1 MEKHVTAE
9 MTVAPTILSNRFVL
23 ANELREGGMGSIQK
37 AYDVAS
43 QKHVA
48 IKRMMLQG
56 DPERQKTS
64 FQREAD
70 ALEKLEHPNIVS
82 LVKVDQDDEGRWYLA
97 LEWLEE
103 TIEAHVLSKGAI
115 PWNTFYTTIGK
126 PVLDAL
132 EFAQTRHQIA
142 HRDLNPRNI
151 MLTDKKVPKITDY
164 GISKVFGRDP
174 WMPVAGKTFVDARTP
189 GFSPLEVDD
198 GVHTYGRDCFGFAAV
213 AVYCLVGRIIEGD
226 ADLGVALHEASVP
239 DGIRDILERALSE
252 DRRRRPLDAKQL
264 RFEIEVVEARRAED
278 IGYKY
283 PCFLDL
289 TPMAEER
296 LAEETA
302 LDDGSAVRN
311 FILEELRGV
320 HGLALHRYGEQ
331 DLSKASIDIFGSS
344 WRFRGRIA
352 GRDKD
357 TIEIYECR
365 ELDVVAAAAKREHTL
380 RLPLQ
385 FSFTIARDRLVA
397 ASILAEIWQRVSD
410 HEELLTNERQAAR
423 SEKIFK
429 AWKGYLR
436 DRVLFE
442 TERSAVI
449 HFTSRKIDRN
459 KVTFI
464 LDSAA
469 SADSVGEERL
479 IRVSGRHVFG
489 TVQKV
494 VLDQVIFEVQSG
506 NPDLIPRRGE
516 LLLNTVAAER
526 SLANQNNAVDGIM
539 YGRAAS
545 ERLKAILLDPSQAKP
560 PNVVDQ
566 KHYSASKLEGEKLA
580 VLKQALGTNE
590 VLAIAGPPGTG
601 KTDLISEIVVRWLAM
616 NPGKRILLSSQT
628 HTALDEAIERIAGLV
643 GYREEIVRIGRPDDE
658 RISDFSKRLLLEE
671 KVNFWAAQVRASA
684 EQNLTEWAV
693 AKGVDRNLVQ
703 LGMLVERLVQ
713 TIERRQE
720 VELLL
725 EDAERRIDTAEE
737 VSEDR
742 HHRDEIDHELE
753 EKTVVL
759 GDEITLF
766 KNTKRALRMEERAVR
781 EQLRS
786 SVDMGPGIAD
796 IRDPAE
802 LREWQDLYLQGSPAI
817 ESCKDRLKLLEGW
830 LLKVGKTGDFNAAV
844 INDSRVIAG
853 TCVGVAGVRGIED
866 VQFDLCIVDEAS
878 KATATE
884 ILIPMSKS
892 KRWIVVGDPEQL
904 PPFFE
909 DFGDELLE
917 QFDEEEDIRPTI
929 LDRFLKGPTA
939 LPAACRA
946 EMRVQHRMVAPIGE
960 LVSHCFY
967 DGKLKSPI
975 ESHGLDLSAKLPA
988 PVIWYT
994 TSGEKRREE
1003 QRHASTYDNALEAQ
1017 WIKRILD
1024 DLQATTKQSGAKI
1037 TVAVIAGYSRQ
1048 VGRLNLMTRKNV
1060 TDWPNLSIVCNTVDA
1075 FQGKQADVCIYSVV
1089 RSNLRRQFGF
1099 LREKPRLNVALSRAK
1114 SALIIVGDHLFC
1126 QTARAPNPFRKVI
1139 DWVEAHPGNCYLGS
1153 LQ

>member
-1 MEKHVTAE
+1 
-9 MTVAPTILSNRFVL
+9 MTIQSVDSPTILGNRFVL

-37 AYDVAS
+37 AYDVLS
-43 QKHVA
+43 QEHVA
-48 IKRMMLQG
+48 IKRMLLQG

-70 ALEKLEHPNIVS
+70 ALGKLEHPNIVS
-82 LVKVDQDDEGRWYLA
+82 LVKVDQDLEGRWYLA

-103 TIEAHVLSKGAI
+103 TIEAYIQRKGAI
-115 PWNTFYTTIGK
+115 PWNGFYTLIGK

-132 EFAQTRHQIA
+132 VFAQTRHQIA

-151 MLTDKKVPKITDY
+151 MMTGKEVPKITDY

-189 GFSPLEVDD
+189 GFSPLEADD

-213 AVYCLVGRIIEGD
+213 AVYCLVGRTIEGD
-226 ADLGVALHEASVP
+226 VDLGVALHEAAVP
-239 DGIRDILERALSE
+239 EGIRDILERSLSE
-252 DRRRRPLDAKQL
+252 DRRKRPLDAKQL
-264 RFEIEVVEARRAED
+264 RLEIEAVEARRAVD

-289 TPMAEER
+289 TSIAEER
-296 LAEETA
+296 LAEEIS
-302 LDDGSAVRN
+302 LDDGSAVRS
-311 FILEELRGV
+311 FILQELSDV
-320 HGLALHRYGEQ
+320 HGLALHRYGDQ
-331 DLSKASIDIFGSS
+331 DPSKSSLDIFGSS
-344 WRFRGRIA
+344 WRFRGRIT
-352 GRDKD
+352 GRGKD
-357 TIEIYECR
+357 TIEIYDCR
-365 ELDVVAAAAKREHTL
+365 ELDVATAASKREHAL

-385 FSFTIARDRLVA
+385 FSFTPARDPIVA
-397 ASILAEIWQRVSD
+397 ADILLEIWQRVAD
-410 HEELLTNERQAAR
+410 HENSLSQERQAAR
-423 SEKIFK
+423 NERIFK

-436 DRVLFE
+436 DRVRFE
-442 TERSAVI
+442 IERSSVM
-449 HFTSRKIDRN
+449 HFTSRKIEGN
-459 KVTFI
+459 KVTFV

-469 SADSVGEERL
+469 SADGVGEERL
-479 IRVSGRHVFG
+479 VRAGGRHVFG
-489 TVQKV
+489 TVRKV
-494 VLDQVIFEVQSG
+494 VLDQVVFEVQSG
-506 NPDLIPRRGE
+506 VADLIPRKGE
-516 LLLNTVAAER
+516 LILNTVAAER

-539 YGRAAS
+539 YGRAAN
-545 ERLKAILLDPSQAKP
+545 ERLKAILLDPSQARP
-560 PNVVDQ
+560 PSAVDQ
-566 KHYSASKLEGEKLA
+566 KHLSESKLEGEKLA

-643 GYREEIVRIGRPDDE
+643 GDGEEIVRIGRPDDE
-658 RISDFSKRLLLEE
+658 RISEFSKRLLLEE
-671 KVNFWAAQVRASA
+671 KVNSWAEQVRAKA

-703 LGMLVERLVQ
+703 LGMLVERLAQ

-720 VELLL
+720 VELRL
-725 EDAERRIDTAEE
+725 EDAEQLIDRVEE
-737 VSEDR
+737 VSEGR
-742 HHRDEIDHELE
+742 HRRHEIDHELE

-759 GDEITLF
+759 GDEITLL
-766 KNTKRALRMEERAVR
+766 KNTRRALRTEERTIR
-781 EQLRS
+781 DQLRS
-786 SVDMGPGIAD
+786 SVDMGPDIAG
-796 IRDPAE
+796 IRDPEE

-817 ESCKDRLKLLEGW
+817 EACKDRLKLLEGW

-844 INDSRVIAG
+844 VNDARVIAG

-892 KRWIVVGDPEQL
+892 KKWIVVGDPEQL

-929 LDRFLKGPTA
+929 LDRFLKGVAA
-939 LPAACRA
+939 LPAASRA

-975 ESHGLDLSAKLPA
+975 ESHGLDLSGKLPA
-988 PVIWYT
+988 PVTWYT
-994 TSGEKRREE
+994 TSAEKRREE
-1003 QRHASTYDNALEAQ
+1003 QRHASTFDNALEAQ

-1024 DLQATTKQSGAKI
+1024 DLQATTEQNCTQI

-1048 VGRLNLMTRKNV
+1048 VGRLNLMTRKYAG
-1060 TDWPNLSIVCNTVDA
+1060 DWPNLSIVCNTVDA

-1089 RSNLRRQFGF
+1089 RSNLRKQFGF

-1126 QTARAPNPFRKVI
+1126 QTAKAPNPFRKVI
-1139 DWVEAHPGNCYLGS
+1139 EWVEAHPGECHLGP

>member
-1 MEKHVTAE
+1 
-9 MTVAPTILSNRFVL
+9 
-23 ANELREGGMGSIQK
+23 MGSIQK
-37 AYDVAS
+37 SYDVTS
-43 QKHVA
+43 GKHVA
-48 IKRMMLQG
+48 IKRMLLQG
-56 DPERQKTS
+56 DAERQKTS

-70 ALEKLEHPNIVS
+70 ALQKLEHPNVVS
-82 LVKVDQDDEGRWYLA
+82 LVTVEQDADGRWYLA

-103 TIEAHVLSKGAI
+103 TIEAYILRKGAI
-115 PWNTFYTTIGK
+115 PWNRFYTSIGK
-126 PVLDAL
+126 PVLEAL

-151 MLTDKKVPKITDY
+151 MMTDKEEPKITDY

-174 WMPVAGKTFVDARTP
+174 WMPIAGKTFVDARTP
-189 GFSPLEVDD
+189 GFSPLEADD

-226 ADLGVALHEASVP
+226 ADLGVALHEAAVP
-239 DGIRDILERALSE
+239 DGIRDILERALSD
-252 DRRRRPLDAKQL
+252 DRRKRPLDAKQL
-264 RFEIEVVEARRAED
+264 RLEIEAVEARRAED

-283 PCFLDL
+283 PCFLEL

-296 LAEETA
+296 LAEEA
-302 LDDGSAVRN
+302 CFDDGVAVRN
-311 FILEELRGV
+311 FIVEELQDV
-320 HGLALHRYGEQ
+320 HGLALHRYGDQ
-331 DLSKASIDIFGSS
+331 DLSRASIDIFGSS
-344 WRFRGRIA
+344 WRFRGRIV
-352 GRDKD
+352 GREKD

-365 ELDVVAAAAKREHTL
+365 ELDVASAASKREHTL

-385 FSFTIARDRLVA
+385 FSFTPARDSVVA
-397 ASILAEIWQRVSD
+397 ASILSEIWQRVSD
-410 HEELLTNERQAAR
+410 HDIRRSQERQAAR
-423 SEKIFK
+423 NERIFK

-436 DRVLFE
+436 DRVRFE
-442 TERSAVI
+442 IERSAVM
-449 HFTSRKIDRN
+449 HFTSRKIEGS

-469 SADSVGEERL
+469 SADSVGQERL
-479 IRVSGRHVFG
+479 VRAAGRHVFG

-494 VLDQVIFEVQSG
+494 VLDQVVFEVQTG
-506 NPDLIPRRGE
+506 IPDLIPRRGE

-539 YGRAAS
+539 YGRAAN
-545 ERLKAILLDPSQAKP
+545 ERLKVILLDPSQAKP
-560 PNVVDQ
+560 PTNVDQ
-566 KHYSASKLEGEKLA
+566 KHFSASKLEGEKLA

-643 GYREEIVRIGRPDDE
+643 GDGEEIVRIGRPDDD

-671 KVNFWAAQVRASA
+671 KVSSWAEQVRAKA

-693 AKGVDRNLVQ
+693 SKGVDRKLVQ
-703 LGMLVERLVQ
+703 LGLLVERLVQ

-725 EDAERRIDTAEE
+725 EDAERRIDTAED

-742 HHRDEIDHELE
+742 HRRDEVDHEHE

-766 KNTKRALRMEERAVR
+766 KNTRRALRTEERAVR
-781 EQLRS
+781 EKLRS

-796 IRDPAE
+796 IRDPEE
-802 LREWQDLYLQGSPAI
+802 LREWQELYLQGSPEI
-817 ESCKDRLKLLEGW
+817 EACKDRLKLLEGW

-844 INDSRVIAG
+844 VNDARVIAG

-929 LDRFLKGPTA
+929 LDRFLKGATP
-939 LPAACRA
+939 LPPASRA
-946 EMRVQHRMVAPIGE
+946 ELRVQHRMVAAIGD

-975 ESHGLDLSAKLPA
+975 ESHGLDLSSKLPA
-988 PVIWYT
+988 PVTWYS

-1003 QRHASTYDNALEAQ
+1003 QRHASTFDNALEAQ

-1024 DLQATTKQSGAKI
+1024 DVQATTAQNGAKVS
-1037 TVAVIAGYSRQ
+1037 VAVIAGYSRQ
-1048 VGRLNLMTRKNV
+1048 VGRLNVMTRKNAA
-1060 TDWPNLSIVCNTVDA
+1060 DWPNLSIVCNTVDA

-1089 RSNLRRQFGF
+1089 RSNPRKQFGF

-1126 QTARAPNPFRKVI
+1126 QTAKAPNPFRKVI
-1139 DWVEAHPGNCYLGS
+1139 DWVEAHPGTCHLGP

>member
-1 MEKHVTAE
+1 
-9 MTVAPTILSNRFVL
+9 MTIQPVDAPTILSNRFVL

-43 QKHVA
+43 QEHVA
-48 IKRMMLQG
+48 IKRMLLQG
-56 DPERQKTS
+56 DAERQKTS

-70 ALEKLEHPNIVS
+70 ALGKLEHPNIVS
-82 LVKVDQDDEGRWYLA
+82 LVKVDQDTDGRWYLA

-103 TIEAHVLSKGAI
+103 TIEAYVLRKGAI
-115 PWNTFYTTIGK
+115 PWNRFYTTIGK

-132 EFAQTRHQIA
+132 EFAQTRHHIA

-151 MLTDKKVPKITDY
+151 MMNDREVPKITDY

-174 WMPVAGKTFVDARTP
+174 WMPVAGKTFLDARTP
-189 GFSPLEVDD
+189 GFSPLEADD

-226 ADLGVALHEASVP
+226 ADLGVALHEAAVP
-239 DGIRDILERALSE
+239 DGIRDVLEKALSE
-252 DRRRRPLDAKQL
+252 DRRKRPLDAKQL
-264 RFEIEVVEARRAED
+264 RLEIEAVETRRANE

-289 TPMAEER
+289 TPAAEER
-296 LAEETA
+296 LAEETS

-311 FILEELRGV
+311 FILEELRDV
-320 HGLALHRYGEQ
+320 HGLALHRFGDQ
-331 DLSKASIDIFGSS
+331 DLFKASIDIFGSS
-344 WRFRGRIA
+344 WRFRGRIV
-352 GRDKD
+352 GRDRE

-365 ELDVVAAAAKREHTL
+365 ELDVASAASKRDHTL

-385 FSFTIARDRLVA
+385 FSFTPATDTLVA
-397 ASILAEIWQRVSD
+397 AGILEEIWQRVSD
-410 HEELLTNERQAAR
+410 HDRRRTEEWQAAR
-423 SEKIFK
+423 SERIFK

-436 DRVLFE
+436 DRVRFE
-442 TERSAVI
+442 IERSAI
-449 HFTSRKIDRN
+449 MHFTSRKIDGN
-459 KVTFI
+459 KVTFT

-469 SADSVGEERL
+469 SVDSVGEERL
-479 IRVSGRHVFG
+479 VRVGGRHVFG

-494 VLDQVIFEVQSG
+494 VLDQVVFEVQRGVS
-506 NPDLIPRRGE
+506 DHIPRRGE
-516 LLLNTVAAER
+516 LILNTVAAER
-526 SLANQNNAVDGIM
+526 SLANQNNAIDGIM
-539 YGRAAS
+539 YGRAAN
-545 ERLKAILLDPSQAKP
+545 ERLKAILLDPSQSKP
-560 PNVVDQ
+560 PAVVDQ
-566 KHYSASKLEGEKLA
+566 KHLAASKLQGEKLA

-601 KTDLISEIVVRWLAM
+601 KTDLISEIVVRWLNM

-643 GYREEIVRIGRPDDE
+643 GDGEEIVRIGRPDDE
-658 RISDFSKRLLLEE
+658 RISGFSKRLLLEE
-671 KVNFWAAQVRASA
+671 KVNTWAEQVRVKA

-693 AKGVDRNLVQ
+693 ARGVDRDLVQ

-713 TIERRQE
+713 TIKRRQE

-725 EDAERRIDTAEE
+725 EEAERRIDTAEE
-737 VSEDR
+737 VLEGR
-742 HHRDEIDHELE
+742 HRRDEVDHELE
-753 EKTVVL
+753 EKTVIL

-766 KNTKRALRMEERAVR
+766 KNTRKALRSEERAVR
-781 EQLRS
+781 EQLRN

-796 IRDPAE
+796 IRDPEE

-844 INDSRVIAG
+844 INDARVIAG

-917 QFDEEEDIRPTI
+917 QFDEKEDIRPTI

-988 PVIWYT
+988 PVTWYT
-994 TSGEKRREE
+994 TSGEKRRAE
-1003 QRHASTYDNALEAQ
+1003 QRHASTFDNALEAQ

-1024 DLQATTKQSGAKI
+1024 DLQATTEDNGAKI

-1048 VGRLNLMTRKNV
+1048 VGRLNMMTRKNSA
-1060 TDWPNLSIVCNTVDA
+1060 DWPNLNIVCNTVDA

-1089 RSNLRRQFGF
+1089 RSNLRKQFGF

-1126 QTARAPNPFRKVI
+1126 QTAKAPNPFRKVI
-1139 DWVEAHPGNCYLGS
+1139 EWVEAHPGKCHLGP

>member
-1 MEKHVTAE
+1 MEKQVTAE
-9 MTVAPTILSNRFVL
+9 MPAAPIILSNRFVL

-37 AYDVAS
+37 SYDVTS
-43 QKHVA
+43 GKHVA
-48 IKRMMLQG
+48 IKRMLLQG
-56 DPERQKTS
+56 DAERQKTS

-70 ALEKLEHPNIVS
+70 ALQKLEHPNIVS
-82 LVKVDQDDEGRWYLA
+82 LVKVEQDADGRWYLA

-103 TIEAHVLSKGAI
+103 TIEAYILRTGAI
-115 PWNTFYTTIGK
+115 PWNRFYTLIGK
-126 PVLDAL
+126 PVLEAL

-151 MLTDKKVPKITDY
+151 MMTDKGEPKITDY

-174 WMPVAGKTFVDARTP
+174 WMPIAGKTFIDARTP
-189 GFSPLEVDD
+189 GFSPLEADD

-226 ADLGVALHEASVP
+226 ADLGVALHEAAVP
-239 DGIRDILERALSE
+239 DGIRDILERALSD
-252 DRRRRPLDAKQL
+252 DRRKRPLDAKQL
-264 RFEIEVVEARRAED
+264 RLEIEAVEARRAED

-283 PCFLDL
+283 PCFLEL
-289 TPMAEER
+289 TPRAEERMAEE
-296 LAEETA
+296 AA
-302 LDDGSAVRN
+302 LDDGTAVRN
-311 FILEELRGV
+311 FILEELQDI
-320 HGLALHRYGEQ
+320 HGLALNRYGDQ
-331 DLSKASIDIFGSS
+331 DQSEASIDIFGSS
-344 WRFRGRIA
+344 WRFRGRIV

-357 TIEIYECR
+357 TIEIYDCR
-365 ELDVVAAAAKREHTL
+365 ELDVASAASKREHTL

-385 FSFTIARDRLVA
+385 FSFTPARDSVVA
-397 ASILAEIWQRVSD
+397 ASILSEIWQRVSD
-410 HEELLTNERQAAR
+410 HDKRRSHERQAAQ
-423 SEKIFK
+423 SERIFK

-436 DRVLFE
+436 DRVRFE
-442 TERSAVI
+442 IERSAVM
-449 HFTSRKIDRN
+449 HFTSRKIEGN

-479 IRVSGRHVFG
+479 VRAAGRHVFG

-494 VLDQVIFEVQSG
+494 VLDQVVFEVQSG
-506 NPDLIPRRGE
+506 IPDLIPRRGE

-539 YGRAAS
+539 YGRAAN
-545 ERLKAILLDPSQAKP
+545 ERLKVILLDPSQAKP
-560 PNVVDQ
+560 PAIVDQ
-566 KHYSASKLEGEKLA
+566 KQFSASKLEGEKLA

-643 GYREEIVRIGRPDDE
+643 GDGEEIDRIGRPDDD

-671 KVNFWAAQVRASA
+671 KVNSWAELVRSKA

-725 EDAERRIDTAEE
+725 DDAERRIDTAEE
-737 VSEDR
+737 ISEDR
-742 HHRDEIDHELE
+742 HHRDEIDHEHE

-766 KNTKRALRMEERAVR
+766 KNTRRALRTEERAVR

-796 IRDPAE
+796 IRDPNE
-802 LREWQDLYLQGSPAI
+802 LREWQDLYLQGSPEI
-817 ESCKDRLKLLEGW
+817 EACKDRLKLLEGW

-844 INDSRVIAG
+844 VNDARVIAG

-929 LDRFLKGPTA
+929 LDRFLKGPTP
-939 LPAACRA
+939 LPAASRA
-946 EMRVQHRMVAPIGE
+946 ELRVQHRMVAAIGE

-967 DGKLKSPI
+967 EGKLKSPI
-975 ESHGLDLSAKLPA
+975 ESHGLDLSFKLPA
-988 PVIWYT
+988 PVTWYT
-994 TSGEKRREE
+994 TSREKRREE
-1003 QRHASTYDNALEAQ
+1003 QRHASTFDNALEAQ

-1024 DLQATTKQSGAKI
+1024 DIQATTASNGARI
-1037 TVAVIAGYSRQ
+1037 SVAVIAGYSRQ
-1048 VGRLNLMTRKNV
+1048 VGRLNVMTRKNAA
-1060 TDWPNLSIVCNTVDA
+1060 DWPNLSIVCNTVDA

-1089 RSNLRRQFGF
+1089 RSNPRKQFGF

-1114 SALIIVGDHLFC
+1114 SGLIIVGDHLFC
-1126 QTARAPNPFRKVI
+1126 QTAKAPNPFRKVI
-1139 DWVEAHPGNCYLGS
+1139 DWVEAHPGKCYLGP

>member
-1 MEKHVTAE
+1 MTAE
-9 MTVAPTILSNRFVL
+9 LISAPLILSNRFVL
-23 ANELREGGMGSIQK
+23 ADERREGGMGSIQK
-37 AYDVAS
+37 SYDVTK

-48 IKRMMLQG
+48 IKRMLLQG

-82 LVKVDQDDEGRWYLA
+82 LVKVDQDAEGRWYLA

-103 TIEAHVLSKGAI
+103 TIEAYVLRKGAI
-115 PWNTFYTTIGK
+115 PWNRFYTIIGK
-126 PVLDAL
+126 PVLNAL
-132 EFAQTRHQIA
+132 EFAQTRHHIA

-151 MLTDKKVPKITDY
+151 MMTDKEVPKITDY

-189 GFSPLEVDD
+189 GFSPLEADD
-198 GVHTYGRDCFGFAAV
+198 GIHTYGRDCFGFAAV
-213 AVYCLVGRIIEGD
+213 AVYCLVGRRIEGD
-226 ADLGVALHEASVP
+226 ADLSVALHEATVP
-239 DGIRDILERALSE
+239 DGIRDVLERALSE
-252 DRRRRPLDAKQL
+252 DRRKRPLDAKQL
-264 RFEIEVVEARRAED
+264 RLEIEAVEARRAED

-296 LAEETA
+296 LAEETF
-302 LDDGSAVRN
+302 LDDGAAVRK
-311 FILEELRGV
+311 FILEELHEV
-320 HGLALHRYGEQ
+320 HGLALHRYGDQ
-331 DLSKASIDIFGSS
+331 DPSKASIDIFGSS
-344 WRFRGRIA
+344 WRFRGRIV

-365 ELDVVAAAAKREHTL
+365 ELDVAAAASKREHAL

-385 FSFTIARDRLVA
+385 FSFTPARDTLVA
-397 ASILAEIWQRVSD
+397 AGILAEIWQRVSD
-410 HEELLTNERQAAR
+410 HEDRRSQERQAAR
-423 SEKIFK
+423 SERIFK

-436 DRVLFE
+436 DRVRFE
-442 TERSAVI
+442 IQRSAI
-449 HFTSRKIDRN
+449 MHFTSRKIDGN

-469 SADSVGEERL
+469 SVDSVGEERL
-479 IRVSGRHVFG
+479 VRVAGRHVFG

-494 VLDQVIFEVQSG
+494 VLDQVVFEVQRGS
-506 NPDLIPRRGE
+506 PDLIPRRGE

-526 SLANQNNAVDGIM
+526 SLANQNNAVDGII
-539 YGRAAS
+539 YGRAAND
-545 ERLKAILLDPSQAKP
+545 RLKAILLDPSQAKP
-560 PNVVDQ
+560 PSIIDQ
-566 KHYSASKLEGEKLA
+566 KQISASKLEGEKLA

-643 GYREEIVRIGRPDDE
+643 GDGEQIVRIGRHDDE

-671 KVNFWAAQVRASA
+671 KVNTWAAQVRAKA

-693 AKGVDRNLVQ
+693 AQGVNRDIVQ

-725 EDAERRIDTAEE
+725 DDAERRIDRAEDVLE
-737 VSEDR
+737 S
-742 HHRDEIDHELE
+742 HHRRDEIDHELE

-759 GDEITLF
+759 GDEITLL
-766 KNTKRALRMEERAVR
+766 KNTRRALRTEERAVR

-796 IRDPAE
+796 LHVPEE
-802 LREWQDLYLQGSPAI
+802 LREWQELYLQGSPVI
-817 ESCKDRLKLLEGW
+817 ESCKERLKLLEGW

-844 INDSRVIAG
+844 VNDARVIAG

-909 DFGDELLE
+909 DFGDDLLE
-917 QFDEEEDIRPTI
+917 QFDEQEDIRPTI

-946 EMRVQHRMVAPIGE
+946 EMRVQHRMIAPIGE

-967 DGKLKSPI
+967 NGRLNSPI

-988 PVIWYT
+988 PVTWYT

-1003 QRHASTYDNALEAQ
+1003 QRHGSSFDNALEAQ

-1024 DLQATTKQSGAKI
+1024 DLQATTEQIGAKL
-1037 TVAVIAGYSRQ
+1037 TVAVIAGYSWQ
-1048 VGRLNLMTRKNV
+1048 VGRLNLTTKKNSG
-1060 TDWPNLSIVCNTVDA
+1060 DWPNLTIVCNTVDA

-1089 RSNLRRQFGF
+1089 RSNPRKQFGF
-1099 LREKPRLNVALSRAK
+1099 LRERPRLNVALSRAK

-1126 QTARAPNPFRKVI
+1126 QTAKAPNPFRKVI
-1139 DWVEAHPGNCYLGS
+1139 DWVEAHPGKCHLGP